1 MTANYETKD
10 DDSNYLTSNLLF
22 LIFFIFGLLGILTNT
37 YSLIYMKE
45 NFDLSKSIYKVL
57 FWTCYLNIGGFI
69 AVLIIISILIL
80 FVKNEFGCSSFQL
93 ALSTPIFI
101 VPFYVLEMS
110 FLRCSRQVPLK
121 MNEIA
126 INTFLCKNIKSIH
139 CLINNLNSQ
148 PNNMMFLSMIAIK
161 LSDSC
166 VVVRGVIRSFPNL
179 HTLYV
184 NESLLT

>member
-69 AVLIIISILIL
+69 AVVAIIIL
-80 FVKNEFGCSSFQL
+80 FAQNEFGCMFFQL
-93 ALSTPIFI
+93 ALSTPIFT

-110 FLRCSRQVPLK
+110 FLRCGRQVPLK
-121 MNEIA
+121 IKNE
-126 INTFLCKNIKSIH
+126 NI
-139 CLINNLNSQ
+139 
-148 PNNMMFLSMIAIK
+148 
-161 LSDSC
+161 
-166 VVVRGVIRSFPNL
+166 
-179 HTLYV
+179 
-184 NESLLT
+184 